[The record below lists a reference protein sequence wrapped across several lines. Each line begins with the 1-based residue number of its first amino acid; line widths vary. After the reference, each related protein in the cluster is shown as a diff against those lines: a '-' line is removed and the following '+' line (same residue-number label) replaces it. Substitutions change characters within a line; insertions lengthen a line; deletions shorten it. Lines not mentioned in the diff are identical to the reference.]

1 MGIQYACAKQ
11 VNRIGVVTTMI
22 TGTLASLVFRI
33 VHRIELLMSYDP
45 KNPDVN
51 IDPLGHAKNHLWHPF
66 EMAIFLV
73 SVCGGY
79 LAGAVMSVADL
90 FVSHS
95 AVAATLSLVQ
105 AP

>member
-33 VHRIELLMSYDP
+33 VHRIELPMSYDP

-51 IDPLGHAKNHLWHPF
+51 IDPPWDTLKIICGILSKRPF
-66 EMAIFLV
+66 FLSQFVEGISQGPSYYYIDNIIDV
-73 SVCGGY
+73 SIQ
-79 LAGAVMSVADL
+79 
-90 FVSHS
+90 
-95 AVAATLSLVQ
+95 LSEFIR
-105 AP
+105 